1 MVKMGNV
8 WDRTGE
14 VLNGRGGMLAGI
26 AILTLFVPAAIQ
38 AAVVAYSQPGR
49 TTTLI
54 GVALS
59 IAVAIAALWGQ
70 LAIIAAST
78 DSTTGRAAAQR
89 QASARLPAA
98 LLVAIVLALIF
109 LVAFLPAAGLMVAA
123 GMDFS
128 RMASGVPSTPTA
140 YGPLYLALL
149 YILVVLITAL
159 FLGARMLPLYAVVL
173 HERLGVGAIRRSWQ
187 LTRRHTWRL
196 VGVVLLFL
204 VVLLIATWAAQSV
217 VGLIVRLILGGDAVA
232 TVTFV
237 ASLAGQ
243 AVSTGLTLVAI
254 VFSAQLYVALTTR
267 EQRLQERSAQNG
279 LGA

>member
-1 MVKMGNV
+1 
-8 WDRTGE
+8 
-14 VLNGRGGMLAGI
+14 
-26 AILTLFVPAAIQ
+26 
-38 AAVVAYSQPGR
+38 
-49 TTTLI
+49 
-54 GVALS
+54 
-59 IAVAIAALWGQ
+59 
-70 LAIIAAST
+70 
-78 DSTTGRAAAQR
+78 
-89 QASARLPAA
+89 

-128 RMASGVPSTPTA
+128 RMASGVPSAPTA

-173 HERLGVGAIRRSWQ
+173 HERLGLGAIRRSWQ

-237 ASLAGQ
+237 ASLAAQ

>member
-38 AAVVAYSQPGR
+38 AAVVAYSQPSR

-128 RMASGVPSTPTA
+128 RMASGVPSAPTA

-173 HERLGVGAIRRSWQ
+173 HERLGLGAIRRSWQ

-237 ASLAGQ
+237 ASLAAQ